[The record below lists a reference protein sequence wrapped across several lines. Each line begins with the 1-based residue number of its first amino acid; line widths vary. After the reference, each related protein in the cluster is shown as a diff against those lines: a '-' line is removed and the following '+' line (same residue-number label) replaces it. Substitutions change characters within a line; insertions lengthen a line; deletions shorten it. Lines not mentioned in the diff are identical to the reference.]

1 MEVYPSRDGRVVAIV
16 DYAHN
21 KMSFEAL
28 LRSVRTEYPGKKIIM
43 VFGSAGGKAFSRR
56 PDLGE
61 AAGKYADYTV
71 LTEEDP
77 GEEPFADTAADIGRY
92 IAANGG
98 SYSVI
103 EDRGEA
109 IRDAINN
116 HGDNKVVLIL
126 GKGRETRE
134 KRGTVY
140 VETPSDVDY
149 TIECIKEYDSAAVL

>member
-1 MEVYPSRDGRVVAIV
+1 MPI
-16 DYAHN
+16 
-21 KMSFEAL
+21 
-28 LRSVRTEYPGKKIIM
+28 
-43 VFGSAGGKAFSRR
+43 
-56 PDLGE
+56 
-61 AAGKYADYTV
+61 AAGKITISDGATWGSILPNELYGYKEYIDSTTYKWY
-71 LTEEDP
+71 DK
-77 GEEPFADTAADIGRY
+77 DTAADIGRY

-149 TIECIKEYDSAAVL
+149 TLECIKEYDSAAVL